1 MSLFHL
7 PPALRNRRFTIFW
20 AGVVISNIGSQ
31 MQVTALLWHMR
42 LLNNNPIAVS
52 GIGLARVIPILLF
65 APIGG
70 LAADTR
76 NRRTI
81 IFFTQ
86 STMTLV
92 AACLGILTV
101 SGVIQLWHIY
111 LLTGVQATALAF
123 DIPARQSMPPNL
135 VERKD
140 LTNALSIQSVGFNT
154 GSIIGPALS
163 GLVIAYLGMQYVYFI
178 NAVSFFAVLVALMMI
193 GPVKQKLQR
202 VKGGVGK
209 RLLAIRDGFQFV
221 THQPI
226 IFSSMILDFFA
237 SFFSSA
243 NTLMPFVAR
252 DILHL
257 GEVGYGW
264 LSSAQSIGAVISG
277 FYISQ
282 RTDLRRQGKLLL
294 KAVFCFGLFTAV
306 FGLTRDFWSAFL
318 ALIVMGGGDDIS
330 TILRNTIRQI
340 NTPDHMRGRTV
351 SLTFIF
357 FQGGPQL
364 GEIEAG
370 LVGQAF
376 GIPAAIISGGIGC
389 ILVVA
394 WIAWRV
400 PQLRLYD
407 GFQEGLKTAKT
418 WKEKK

>member
-20 AGVVISNIGSQ
+20 AGLIISNIGSQ
-31 MQVTALLWHMR
+31 MQVTALLWHLR

-52 GIGLARVIPILLF
+52 GIGLARFIPILLF
-65 APIGG
+65 APLGG

-76 NRRTI
+76 DRRTI
-81 IFFTQ
+81 IFITQ

-92 AACLGILTV
+92 ATCLGILTI

-111 LLTGVQATALAF
+111 LLTGIQATALAF

-135 VERKD
+135 VAKKD
-140 LTNALSIQSVGFNT
+140 LTSALSIQSVGFNT

-163 GLVIAYLGMQYVYFI
+163 GLVIAYLSMQYVYFI
-178 NAVSFFAVLVALMMI
+178 NAISFFAVLVALTLI
-193 GPVKQKLQR
+193 GPVKQKIQR
-202 VKGGVGK
+202 VSGGVHQ
-209 RLLAIRDGFQFV
+209 RFSAILDGIRFV
-221 THQPI
+221 VHQPI

-257 GEVGYGW
+257 DEVGYGW
-264 LSSAQSIGAVISG
+264 LSSAQSIGAVLMG

-282 RTDLRRQGKLLL
+282 RTNLRRQGILLL
-294 KAVFCFGLFTAV
+294 KAVFVFGLFTAI
-306 FGLTRDFWSAFL
+306 FGLTKNFWAAFVT
-318 ALIVMGGGDDIS
+318 LIVVGAGDDIS

-340 NTPDHMRGRTV
+340 NTPDNMRGRTV

-376 GIPAAIISGGIGC
+376 GIPAAIVSGGIGC

-400 PQLRLYD
+400 PQLRNYD
-407 GFQEGLKTAKT
+407 DAQREAVPAK
-418 WKEKK
+418 

>member
-20 AGVVISNIGSQ
+20 MGLVISNIGSQ
-31 MQVTALLWHMR
+31 MQVTALLWHLR

-52 GIGLARVIPILLF
+52 GIGLARVIPVFLF
-65 APIGG
+65 APLGG
-70 LAADTR
+70 LVADTR

-81 IFFTQ
+81 IFITQ

-92 AACLGILTV
+92 ATMLGILTV

-111 LLTGVQATALAF
+111 LLTGIQATALAF
-123 DIPARQSMPPNL
+123 DVPARQSMPPNL
-135 VERKD
+135 VDRKD

-154 GSIIGPALS
+154 GSIVGPALS

-178 NAVSFFAVLVALMMI
+178 NAISFFSVLIALTLI
-193 GPVKQKLQR
+193 GPVKQKMQK
-202 VKGGVGK
+202 VKGGI
-209 RLLAIRDGFQFV
+209 RQRFSAIGDGLRFV
-221 THQPI
+221 VHQPI
-226 IFSSMILDFFA
+226 IFASMILDFFA
-237 SFFSSA
+237 SFFSSS

-257 GEVGYGW
+257 DEIGYGW
-264 LSSAQSIGAVISG
+264 LSSAQSIGAVLMG

-282 RTDLRRQGKLLL
+282 RTDLKRQGLLLL
-294 KAVFCFGLFTAV
+294 KAVFVFGLFTAI
-306 FGLTRDFWSAFL
+306 FGLTRNFWAAFL
-318 ALIVMGGGDDIS
+318 SLIVVGAGDDIS

-351 SLTFIF
+351 SLTFMF

-400 PQLRLYD
+400 PQLRNYD
-407 GFQEGLKTAKT
+407 DAQTKSKPI
-418 WKEKK
+418 

>member
-20 AGVVISNIGSQ
+20 MGLVISNIGSQ
-31 MQVTALLWHMR
+31 MQVTALLWHLR

-52 GIGLARVIPILLF
+52 GIGLARVIPVFLF
-65 APIGG
+65 APLGG
-70 LAADTR
+70 LVADTR

-81 IFFTQ
+81 IFITQ

-92 AACLGILTV
+92 ATMLGILTV

-111 LLTGVQATALAF
+111 LLTGIQATALAF
-123 DIPARQSMPPNL
+123 DVPARQSMPPNL
-135 VERKD
+135 VDRKD

-154 GSIIGPALS
+154 GSIVGPALS

-178 NAVSFFAVLVALMMI
+178 NAISFFSVLIALTLI
-193 GPVKQKLQR
+193 GPVKQKMQK
-202 VKGGVGK
+202 VKGGI
-209 RLLAIRDGFQFV
+209 RQRFSAIGDGLRFV
-221 THQPI
+221 VHQPI

-237 SFFSSA
+237 SFFSSS

-257 GEVGYGW
+257 DEIGYGW
-264 LSSAQSIGAVISG
+264 LSSAQSIGAVLMG

-282 RTDLRRQGKLLL
+282 RTNLKRQGLLLL
-294 KAVFCFGLFTAV
+294 KAVFVFGLFTAI
-306 FGLTRDFWSAFL
+306 FGLTRNFWAAFL
-318 ALIVMGGGDDIS
+318 SLIVVGAGDYIS

-351 SLTFIF
+351 SLTFMF

-400 PQLRLYD
+400 PQLRNYD
-407 GFQEGLKTAKT
+407 DAQTKPKPI
-418 WKEKK
+418 

>member
-1 MSLFHL
+1 MIFFHL
-7 PPALRNRRFTIFW
+7 PSALRNRRFTIFW
-20 AGVVISNIGSQ
+20 MGLVISNIGSQ
-31 MQVTALLWHMR
+31 MQVTALLWHLR

-52 GIGLARVIPILLF
+52 GIGLARVIPILLL
-65 APIGG
+65 APLGG

-76 NRRTI
+76 DRRTI
-81 IFFTQ
+81 IFITQ

-92 AACLGILTV
+92 ATMLGILTI

-111 LLTGVQATALAF
+111 LLTGIQASALAF

-135 VERKD
+135 VAHKD
-140 LTNALSIQSVGFNT
+140 LTSALSIQSVGFNT

-178 NAVSFFAVLVALMMI
+178 NAISFFAVLIALVAI
-193 GPVKQKLQR
+193 GPVKQKIQQI
-202 VKGGVGK
+202 KNGVGQ
-209 RLLAIRDGFQFV
+209 RLSAIRDGFRFV
-221 THQPI
+221 VHQPI
-226 IFSSMILDFFA
+226 IFSSMMLDFFA

-257 GEVGYGW
+257 DEVGYGW
-264 LSSAQSIGAVISG
+264 LSSAQSIGAVLMG

-282 RTDLRRQGKLLL
+282 RTNLRRQGLLLL
-294 KAVFCFGLFTAV
+294 KAVFLFGLFTAI

-318 ALIVMGGGDDIS
+318 SLIIVGAGDDVS

-351 SLTFIF
+351 SLTLIF

-370 LVGQAF
+370 LVAQGF

-400 PQLRLYD
+400 PQLRQYD
-407 GFQEGLKTAKT
+407 GMQKQTNSV
-418 WKEKK
+418 

>member
-20 AGVVISNIGSQ
+20 MGLVISNIGSQ
-31 MQVTALLWHMR
+31 MQVTALLWHLR

-52 GIGLARVIPILLF
+52 GIGLARVIPVFLF
-65 APIGG
+65 APLGG
-70 LAADTR
+70 LVADTR

-81 IFFTQ
+81 IFITQ

-92 AACLGILTV
+92 ATMLGILTV

-111 LLTGVQATALAF
+111 LLTGIQATALAF
-123 DIPARQSMPPNL
+123 DVPARQSMPPNL
-135 VERKD
+135 VDRKD

-154 GSIIGPALS
+154 GSIVGPALS

-178 NAVSFFAVLVALMMI
+178 NAISFFSVLIALTLI
-193 GPVKQKLQR
+193 GPVKQKMQK
-202 VKGGVGK
+202 VKGGI
-209 RLLAIRDGFQFV
+209 RQRFSAIGDGLRFV
-221 THQPI
+221 VHQPI
-226 IFSSMILDFFA
+226 IFSSMVLDFFA
-237 SFFSSA
+237 SFFSSS

-257 GEVGYGW
+257 DEIGYGW
-264 LSSAQSIGAVISG
+264 LSSAQSIGAVLMG

-282 RTDLRRQGKLLL
+282 RTNLKRQGLLLL
-294 KAVFCFGLFTAV
+294 KAVFVFGLFTAI
-306 FGLTRDFWSAFL
+306 FGLTRNFWAAFL
-318 ALIVMGGGDDIS
+318 SLIVVGAGDDIS

-351 SLTFIF
+351 SLTFMF

-400 PQLRLYD
+400 PQLRNYD
-407 GFQEGLKTAKT
+407 DAQTKSKPI
-418 WKEKK
+418 

>member
-1 MSLFHL
+1 MNLFHL
-7 PPALRNRRFTIFW
+7 PPALRNRRFTTFW
-20 AGVVISNIGSQ
+20 VGLVVSNIGSQ
-31 MQVTALLWHMR
+31 MQVTALLWHLR

-52 GIGLARVIPILLF
+52 GIGIARFIPILLF

-70 LAADTR
+70 LMADTHD
-76 NRRTI
+76 RRKI
-81 IFFTQ
+81 IFITQ

-92 AACLGILTV
+92 ATCLGILTI

-111 LLTGVQATALAF
+111 LLTGIQATALAF

-135 VERKD
+135 VSKKD
-140 LTNALSIQSVGFNT
+140 LTSALSIQSVGFNT

-178 NAVSFFAVLVALMMI
+178 NAISFFAVIIALIAI
-193 GPVKQKLQR
+193 GPVKQKLHKVNRGIRQSFAAILD
-202 VKGGVGK
+202 GV
-209 RLLAIRDGFQFV
+209 RFV
-221 THQPI
+221 IHQPI

-257 GEVGYGW
+257 DEVGYGW
-264 LSSAQSIGAVISG
+264 LSAAQSIGAVIMG
-277 FYISQ
+277 FFISQ
-282 RTDLRRQGKLLL
+282 RTNLKRQGLLL
-294 KAVFCFGLFTAV
+294 LWAVFLFGMFTAV
-306 FGLTRDFWSAFL
+306 FGLTRSFPAAFL
-318 ALIVMGGGDDIS
+318 ALIVVGAGDDVS

-340 NTPDHMRGRTV
+340 HTPDHVRGRTV
-351 SLTFIF
+351 SMTFIF

-370 LVGQAF
+370 LVAQAF
-376 GIPAAIISGGIGC
+376 GIPAAIISGGLGC

-394 WIAWRV
+394 LVALRV
-400 PQLRLYD
+400 PQLRNYD
-407 GFQEGLKTAKT
+407 GFEPQSTAGN
-418 WKEKK
+418 